1 MSIELKVGDDVWYV
15 PFDKRHSNPNGCL
28 VKVTKVGRKYVYVG
42 EMKMEYWE
50 FDGFSIGNI
59 VDFPYGT
66 VYKSSS
72 DYYEKMEWNNFKQ
85 DVGCLILSRE
95 QKKGILDIAGESCK
109 VI

>member
-1 MSIELKVGDDVWYV
+1 MSIDLKVGDDVWYV
-15 PFDKRHSNPNGCL
+15 PSDKRHSNPNGCF
-28 VKVTKVGRKYVYVG
+28 VKITKVGRKYVYIG

-50 FDGFSIGNI
+50 LDGFSIGNI

-72 DYYEKMEWNNFKQ
+72 DYYEKMEWDNFKR
-85 DVGCLILSRE
+85 DVDSLRLSRE
-95 QKKGILDIAGESCK
+95 QKKGILDIAGESRK